1 MIHGPMGHEGFI
13 EEEKSMVRQVLVICS
28 DVNSSQSSMGA
39 PKYYI
44 IQGYAVIVIVQYFD
58 KMP

>member
-1 MIHGPMGHEGFI
+1 MGHEGFI